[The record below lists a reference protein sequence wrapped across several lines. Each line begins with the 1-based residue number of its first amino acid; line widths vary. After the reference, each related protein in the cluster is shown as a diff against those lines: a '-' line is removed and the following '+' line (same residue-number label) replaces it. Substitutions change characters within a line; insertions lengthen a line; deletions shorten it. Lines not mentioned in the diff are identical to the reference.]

1 MNPSQP
7 QPAARGVVRAT
18 RSVASA
24 LGIMVGVSGLDHGSF
39 EILRGNAPMGS
50 LIVQA
55 IGPDQRMW
63 IHGTEEAF
71 TIAPNFLVAGILS
84 VAVALAIIVWSI
96 GYIGRPMGP
105 TVFLALSAALFL
117 VGGGVA
123 MLVFVLFCWAMAR
136 RIDRPVGWWR
146 ALPASLIDGLVT
158 GWRGLIVLCAVL
170 YAFALE
176 VAIAGVVPGVGDPEA
191 RLYICWTALLAMLA
205 SMVLAV
211 AGAAAEDT
219 R

>member
-1 MNPSQP
+1 MDTSQSL
-7 QPAARGVVRAT
+7 PAVRGLAHAT

-24 LGIMVGVSGLDHGSF
+24 LGVMVGISGLDHGSF
-39 EILRGNAPMGS
+39 EILRGNTPTGS

-63 IHGTEEAF
+63 IHGTEDAF
-71 TIAPNFLVAGILS
+71 TMVPNFLVSGILS

-96 GYIGRPMGP
+96 RYLDRPNGA

-123 MLVFVLFCWAMAR
+123 MLGFVVFCWAVTR
-136 RIDRPVGWWR
+136 RIDRPIAWWR
-146 ALPASLIDGLVT
+146 ALPVSLTHGLGT
-158 GWRGLIVLCAVL
+158 SWRGLIILCAVL

-191 RLYICWTALLAMLA
+191 RLYVCWTALMAMIACMILAL
-205 SMVLAV
+205 
-211 AGAAAEDT
+211 AGAAAEDA